1 MNALWM
7 RQLGAVVSLEWKK
20 SFFNRRSLWIYL
32 LAALPMVIFVGHA
45 LETEQ
50 TRGRNWRMAA
60 ENPSVT
66 AAKVRG
72 IREGMTPEEVRSV
85 LGEPPR
91 VERGG
96 SRRRPRENWLYSDG
110 ERRYAVFFREGVVQ
124 RTSTS
129 DGCSVSEDMHIFAG
143 VYQFFFLRL
152 MVFFGCV
159 FVFLNLFRGEMLDKS
174 LHYYFL
180 APIRREVVVAGK
192 FIAGLIAT
200 AVIFGLSVAL
210 QLGALYW
217 HFEGPKLE
225 QYLSQG
231 GGWQHSLAYV
241 AITAL
246 ACLGY
251 GSVFLTGGMLLKN
264 PLIPAAVILVW
275 ESINGVL
282 PAMLRKLSVI
292 YYLKSLCPVEI
303 PIDKGV
309 PPFLAMLVINVEPV
323 APWIAVVGLVGL
335 SGAMVTL
342 AARRSRTLEIQ
353 YGAE

>member
-32 LAALPMVIFVGHA
+32 LAALPMVIFGGHA
-45 LETEQ
+45 LETKFSRERLARQ
-50 TRGRNWRMAA
+50 RTP
-60 ENPSVT
+60 EVT
-66 AAKVRG
+66 MERVRTL
-72 IREGMTPEEVRSV
+72 REGMTNQEVEAI
-85 LGEPPR
+85 LGQAPSR
-91 VERGG
+91 HSRGG
-96 SRRRPRENWLYSDG
+96 RRNRIQIWRYSDG
-110 ERRYAVFFREGVVQ
+110 QSEINVRFRDGALERWSVNE
-124 RTSTS
+124 S
-129 DGCSVSEDMHIFAG
+129 CSVSEDLHIFAG

-200 AVIFGLSVAL
+200 SVIFGTSVAL

-217 HFEGPKLE
+217 HFDGPKLE
-225 QYLSQG
+225 QYMSQG

-241 AITAL
+241 AITGL

-309 PPFLAMLVINVEPV
+309 PPFLAMLVMNVEPV
-323 APWIAVVGLVGL
+323 APWIAVLGLVAL